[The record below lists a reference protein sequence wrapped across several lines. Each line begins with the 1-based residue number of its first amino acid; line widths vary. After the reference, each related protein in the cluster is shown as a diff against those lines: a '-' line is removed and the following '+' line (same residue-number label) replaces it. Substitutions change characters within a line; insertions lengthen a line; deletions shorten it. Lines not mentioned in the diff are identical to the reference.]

1 MGSEK
6 KNKKYHSLEKKKI
19 NMHVVKQN
27 EGGCVLEEK
36 KREDKHMN

>member
-1 MGSEK
+1 MQCHLK
-6 KNKKYHSLEKKKI
+6 MNVFNYYKKKI